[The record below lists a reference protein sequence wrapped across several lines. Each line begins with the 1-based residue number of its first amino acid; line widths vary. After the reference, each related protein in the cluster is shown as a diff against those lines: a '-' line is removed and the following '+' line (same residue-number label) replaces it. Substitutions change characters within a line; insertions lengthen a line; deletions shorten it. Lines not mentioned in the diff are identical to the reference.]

1 MGQRKNA
8 KGGANGVFKG
18 SQLKRFTDGS
28 KRERV
33 KNSEAPLF
41 EVTGTHGVPQRRAQG
56 ADPRADRHAPAAGP
70 AGARGARVAEGAVR
84 RRAETSPVDPPRR
97 RRYAQVRR
105 DPSAAWG
112 VNPFFRL
119 C

>member
-33 KNSEAPLF
+33 KNSEAPDF
-41 EVTGTHGVPQRRAQG
+41 EVTGTHVVIFVAALFTLAWFAGLLP
-56 ADPRADRHAPAAGP
+56 DP
-70 AGARGARVAEGAVR
+70 
-84 RRAETSPVDPPRR
+84 
-97 RRYAQVRR
+97 
-105 DPSAAWG
+105 
-112 VNPFFRL
+112 
-119 C
+119 

>member
-33 KNSEAPLF
+33 KNSEAPNF
-41 EVTGTHGVPQRRAQG
+41 EVTGTHVVIFVAALFTLAWFAGLLP
-56 ADPRADRHAPAAGP
+56 DP
-70 AGARGARVAEGAVR
+70 
-84 RRAETSPVDPPRR
+84 
-97 RRYAQVRR
+97 
-105 DPSAAWG
+105 
-112 VNPFFRL
+112 
-119 C
+119 